1 MQGRRTLIIAAVV
14 AIVAAGAI
22 AVVSALHAHAGEQ
35 RARYE
40 VLIELEA
47 SANRV
52 DALESEANAERRV
65 PLPVQS
71 ELTTLLRRMHSSL
84 VDLEAGGSTET
95 AAVRRTF
102 EADRPLI
109 EEEFALMR
117 ARDFER
123 AEAVDAQVDFE
134 LIRGGLRRAAIHNNA
149 VADRTDH
156 ISWLGT
162 AIVAVIA
169 AM

>member
-14 AIVAAGAI
+14 AVVAATA
-22 AVVSALHAHAGEQ
+22 AALVAALHAHAGEQ

-47 SANRV
+47 TANRV

-71 ELTTLLRRMHSSL
+71 ELTALLRQMHTSL
-84 VDLEAGGSTET
+84 VGLEAGGSRET
-95 AAVRRTF
+95 MGVRRIF
-102 EADRPLI
+102 EDDRPQI

-117 ARDFER
+117 AREFER
-123 AEAVDAQVDFE
+123 A
-134 LIRGGLRRAAIHNNA
+134 AAA
-149 VADRTDH
+149 
-156 ISWLGT
+156 
-162 AIVAVIA
+162 
-169 AM
+169 